1 MDFLGINLFHDGV
14 PLITALKLGDRTA
27 LPFGLADNRRI
38 AVSHPCIKQKTMTT
52 KKQLLQNLEGE
63 RVIIYTVE
71 KEFSGILRADENEFT
86 VSNHKDTV
94 RLTCNSGTHK
104 NRF

>member
-1 MDFLGINLFHDGV
+1 MKGFKYNLNGYYPTKHS
-14 PLITALKLGDRTA
+14 
-27 LPFGLADNRRI
+27 LAG
-38 AVSHPCIKQKTMTT
+38 T
-52 KKQLLQNLEGE
+52 G
-63 RVIIYTVE
+63 E
-71 KEFSGILRADENEFT
+71 KEFSGILRVDENEFT